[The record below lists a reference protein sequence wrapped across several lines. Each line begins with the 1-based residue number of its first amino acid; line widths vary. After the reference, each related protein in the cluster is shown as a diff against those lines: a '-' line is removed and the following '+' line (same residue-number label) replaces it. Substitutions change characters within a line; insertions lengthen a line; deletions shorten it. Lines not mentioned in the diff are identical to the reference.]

1 MNLQNKLMDAIAGM
15 RNLARFERAMGV
27 SKKSDKP
34 GTRKS
39 KKKTQKGAI
48 HVVNPTFK
56 ARQILAMTPAYY
68 RKSHKGQVVMVP
80 NYLQPHPAPKW
91 RNRYE
96 PQLDR

>member
-1 MNLQNKLMDAIAGM
+1 
-15 RNLARFERAMGV
+15 MGV
-27 SKKSDKP
+27 SKKADKP

-56 ARQILAMTPAYY
+56 SRQLLAMTPAYY
-68 RKSHKGQVVMVP
+68 RKSHKGQVVIVP